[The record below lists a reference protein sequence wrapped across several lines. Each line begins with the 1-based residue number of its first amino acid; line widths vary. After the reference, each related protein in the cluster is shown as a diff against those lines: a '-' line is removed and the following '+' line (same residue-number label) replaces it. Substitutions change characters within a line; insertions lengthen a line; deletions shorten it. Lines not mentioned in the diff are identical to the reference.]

1 VKVDRNGR
9 LVGLPTTKGDEQ
21 MQSNLKPHS
30 PRRARR
36 RFTTAAIALGT
47 TAALTIS
54 SAAGAMPWNGGSETP
69 AKPSTNV
76 SDGGSAGNS
85 RPVTAVVI
93 TPGSGDLVASQFNVD
108 VSLQAQNALG
118 NTLLSEYKNQ
128 FIDPTGPDGKENP
141 EFHPGASSA
150 APGLVVTLSTTPNKP
165 GTPLVGPRTNLAGV
179 FQENSVSRSH
189 GHLQT
194 WNDWIVGSPGFFGE
208 RTKSVLTVY
217 AVAGKAP
224 NAVPAGGLHP
234 ISNVV
239 REPFH
244 IG

>member
-1 VKVDRNGR
+1 
-9 LVGLPTTKGDEQ
+9 
-21 MQSNLKPHS
+21 MQSNPTPRS
-30 PRRARR
+30 PRPARR
-36 RFTTAAIALGT
+36 RITSAAVALGT

-54 SAAGAMPWNGGSETP
+54 SAAGAMPWTGGSETP
-69 AKPSTNV
+69 AKSSTNV
-76 SDGGSAGNS
+76 SHHHNNHGGSAGNS

-93 TPGSGDLVASQFNVD
+93 TPGGGDVVASQFNVD
-108 VSLQAQNALG
+108 VSLQAKNALG
-118 NTLLSEYKNQ
+118 NTLLAGYKNQ

-165 GTPLVGPRTNLAGV
+165 GTPLVGPSTNLAGV

-189 GHLQT
+189 GRLQT

-208 RTKSVLTVY
+208 HTKSVLTVY

-239 REPFH
+239 KETFR